1 MWLNFNRKKLGQGIQ
16 MNHPLV
22 ETQFK
27 MERVVPYFQPIMNLH
42 SNRVWRYECLARL
55 LGDNEHIF
63 LPSEF
68 LTIVEQKNWNAELT
82 YHIYEQSRRFCA
94 NRNIPWS
101 INLSDNDLNDES
113 LVTWLVRSHENTT
126 TTLFGIEITHTTLQ
140 KHFNVIA
147 HLNENCPN
155 LTIIID
161 DVSTSSAILTQ
172 ALKLNIQAIKLS
184 GKMINSPTIDKQALT
199 ELVKLCKVGST
210 KLVAEH
216 IEDKSTLELV
226 TSMGIDFGQ
235 GFYLSSP
242 SARV

>member
-1 MWLNFNRKKLGQGIQ
+1 MSR
-16 MNHPLV
+16 PCV

-27 MERVVPYFQPIMNLH
+27 MERVVPYFQPIMNLQN
-42 SNRVWRYECLARL
+42 NRVWRYECLARL
-55 LGDNEHIF
+55 LGENEHIF

-68 LTIVEQKNWNAELT
+68 LTIVEQKNWNAQLT
-82 YHIYEQSRRFCA
+82 YHIYEQSRRYCLH
-94 NRNIPWS
+94 RNIPWS
-101 INLSDNDLNDES
+101 INLSENDLNDES
-113 LVTWLVRSHENTT
+113 LVTWLIRSHENTT
-126 TTLFGIEITHTTLQ
+126 TTLFGIEISHTTLQ
-140 KHFNVIA
+140 KHFAVIA

-184 GKMINSPTIDKQALT
+184 GEMINSPNIDLKALT
-199 ELVKLCKVGST
+199 ELVERCNLDNT

-216 IEDKSTLELV
+216 IEDKKTLDLV
-226 TSMGIDFGQ
+226 TSMGIYFGQ

-242 SARV
+242 SASV